1 MKKKIYIVSSIIM
14 YVTAIIILLFYS
26 IMTFT
31 IQLTEISRLILLC
44 GSCLFLYFGG
54 FFLSKYLNNNK
65 PMKINLWIYF
75 ILYIILLL
83 TLTLF
88 DPMFGRS
95 FSIVDWSNE
104 LFNKYISNSFNIIP
118 FHTIIDYISKFNSL
132 YDTKTIMVNLLG
144 NLIALMPMA
153 IFLPLLFKK
162 TRKLKNFLLTV
173 VIIVFCIEIVQFLTL
188 TGSCDIDDII
198 LNVTG
203 AIIAYIIF
211 KVNSINNLIRNIFLL
226 ESNKISR
233 KSYFKI
239 ILSIVII
246 LIIVA
251 FILVYRNALYNKN
264 IENYNNINNPNVTFE
279 YNNEC
284 SNNNLFYEDKIYK
297 YYFECYDNDDF
308 YVIVNDKDKFSVEE
322 FLDYSKYNYDI
333 NRLLYGLNYYNI
345 KYKIEHKYTYFNIEI
360 ENNSNGSYYVPFNV
374 DSDIAELVLVDKTN
388 NDKILNYEI
397 NIIPKKSGSTIMSVV
412 FELTN
417 EFGETEKINKQFNII
432 VDENLDVSY
441 SEKS

>member
-14 YVTAIIILLFYS
+14 YVTAILILLFYS
-26 IMTFT
+26 IMTFK

-88 DPMFGRS
+88 DPMYGRS

-162 TRKLKNFLLTV
+162 PKKLKNFLLTI
-173 VIIVFCIEIVQFLTL
+173 VIIVLGIEIVQFLTL

-211 KVNSINNLIRNIFLL
+211 KINSINNLMRNIFLL
-226 ESNKISR
+226 EDNKISR

-251 FILVYRNALYNKN
+251 FILVYRNTLYNKN

-297 YYFECYDNDDF
+297 YYFECYNNYDF

-360 ENNSNGSYYVPFNV
+360 ENNSNGSYYVPSNV

-432 VDENLDVSY
+432 VEGKSISY

>member
-1 MKKKIYIVSSIIM
+1 MKKKIYIVLSVVM
-14 YVTAIIILLFYS
+14 YVIAVLILLFYLV
-26 IMTFT
+26 MTFK
-31 IQLTEISRLILLC
+31 IQFNTISRLILLC

-88 DPMFGRS
+88 DPMYGRS

-153 IFLPLLFKK
+153 IFLPKKKKK
-162 TRKLKNFLLTV
+162 TRKLKKFLLTV
-173 VIIVFCIEIVQFLTL
+173 IIIVFGIEIVQFLTL

-198 LNVTG
+198 LNTVG
-203 AIIAYIIF
+203 AVFAYMIF
-211 KVNSINNLIRNIFLL
+211 KINSINNLIRNIFLL

-239 ILSIVII
+239 ILFIVII
-246 LIIVA
+246 IILGI
-251 FILVYRNALYNKN
+251 FIFVYRNYLYNKN
-264 IENYNNINNPNVTFE
+264 IDNYNNINNPNITFN
-279 YNNEC
+279 YNDKC
-284 SNNNLFYEDKIYK
+284 GNNNLFYEDKIYK
-297 YYFECYDNDDF
+297 YYFECYNNDEF
-308 YVIVNDKDKFSVEE
+308 YVIVNDKDKFSVED

-333 NRLLYGLNYYNI
+333 NRLLHGFDYYNI

-360 ENNSNGSYYVPFNV
+360 ENNSSSSYYVPTSI

-388 NDKILNYEI
+388 NDKVLNYEI
-397 NIIPKKSGSTIMSVV
+397 NIVPKKSGSKIMSVV

-417 EFGETEKINKQFNII
+417 EFGETEKINKKFNII
-432 VDENLDVSY
+432 VDDNLNVSY
-441 SEKS
+441 SEEN

>member
-1 MKKKIYIVSSIIM
+1 MDKRIYRVSSIIM
-14 YVTAIIILLFYS
+14 YVTAILILLFYS
-26 IMTFT
+26 IMTFR
-31 IQLTEISRLILLC
+31 IQFTEISRLILLC

-83 TLTLF
+83 ILTLF
-88 DPMFGRS
+88 DPMYGRS
-95 FSIVDWSNE
+95 FSIVDWSKE
-104 LFNKYISNSFNIIP
+104 LFNKYINNSFNIIP

-132 YDTKTIMVNLLG
+132 YDTKTIMINLLG

-162 TRKLKNFLLTV
+162 TRKLKNFILTV

-226 ESNKISR
+226 EDNKISR

-251 FILVYRNALYNKN
+251 FILVYRNTLYNKN

-297 YYFECYDNDDF
+297 YYFECYNNDDF

-333 NRLLYGLNYYNI
+333 NRILYGLDYYNI

-360 ENNSNGSYYVPFNV
+360 KNNSNGGYYVPSNI

-397 NIIPKKSGSTIMSVV
+397 NIIPKKSGSKIMSVV

-417 EFGETEKINKQFNII
+417 EFGETEKINKQFDII

>member
-1 MKKKIYIVSSIIM
+1 MKKKIYIASSIIM
-14 YVTAIIILLFYS
+14 YVTTILILLFYS
-26 IMTFT
+26 IMTFRL
-31 IQLTEISRLILLC
+31 QFTEISRLILLF
-44 GSCLFLYFGG
+44 GSFLFLYFGG

-88 DPMFGRS
+88 DPMYGRN

-104 LFNKYISNSFNIIP
+104 LFNKYITNSFNIIP
-118 FHTIIDYISKFNSL
+118 FHTIIDYIGKFNSL

-144 NLIALMPMA
+144 NLIVLMPMA

-162 TRKLKNFLLTV
+162 VRKLKNFLLTV
-173 VIIVFCIEIVQFLTL
+173 VIIVLCIEIVQFLTL

-211 KVNSINNLIRNIFLL
+211 KINSINNLIRNIFLL
-226 ESNKISR
+226 EDNKISR

-239 ILSIVII
+239 ILSTVII
-246 LIIVA
+246 LIIVV
-251 FILVYRNALYNKN
+251 FILVYRNILYNKN
-264 IENYNNINNPNVTFE
+264 IESYNNINNPNITFE

-297 YYFECYDNDDF
+297 YYFECYNNDEF
-308 YVIVNDKDKFSVEE
+308 YAIVNDKDKFSVEE

-333 NRLLYGLNYYNI
+333 NRLLYSFDYYKI

-360 ENNSNGSYYVPFNV
+360 KNNSSGSYYFPPSV
-374 DSDIAELVLVDKTN
+374 DSDIAELVLTDKTN
-388 NDKILNYEI
+388 NDKILNFEI

-417 EFGETEKINKQFNII
+417 EFGETEKINKKFNIVI
-432 VDENLDVSY
+432 DENLDVLY
-441 SEKS
+441 SEKG

>member
-1 MKKKIYIVSSIIM
+1 MKKKIYIVLSVVM
-14 YVTAIIILLFYS
+14 YVIAVLILLFYLV
-26 IMTFT
+26 MTFK
-31 IQLTEISRLILLC
+31 IQFTTISRLILLC
-44 GSCLFLYFGG
+44 SSCLFLYFGG

-65 PMKINLWIYF
+65 PMKINLWLYF

-88 DPMFGRS
+88 DPMYGRS

-153 IFLPLLFKK
+153 IFLPLLFKN
-162 TRKLKNFLLTV
+162 TRKLKKFLLTV
-173 VIIVFCIEIVQFLTL
+173 IIIVFGIEIIQFLTL

-198 LNVTG
+198 LNTVG
-203 AIIAYIIF
+203 AVFAYMIF
-211 KVNSINNLIRNIFLL
+211 KIGSINNLIRNIFLL

-239 ILSIVII
+239 ILFIVII
-246 LIIVA
+246 IILGI
-251 FILVYRNALYNKN
+251 FIFVYRNYLYNKN
-264 IENYNNINNPNVTFE
+264 IDNYNNINNPNVTFE

-297 YYFECYDNDDF
+297 YYFECYNNDDF

>member
-14 YVTAIIILLFYS
+14 YVTAILILLFYS
-26 IMTFT
+26 IMTFRFRF
-31 IQLTEISRLILLC
+31 TEISRLILLC
-44 GSCLFLYFGG
+44 GSCVFLYFGG

-88 DPMFGRS
+88 DPMYGRS
-95 FSIVDWSNE
+95 FSIVNWSKE
-104 LFNKYISNSFNIIP
+104 LFNKYINNSFNIIP

-144 NLIALMPMA
+144 NLIALIPMA
-153 IFLPLLFKK
+153 NFLPLLFKK
-162 TRKLKNFLLTV
+162 PKKLKNFLLTI
-173 VIIVFCIEIVQFLTL
+173 VIIVLGIEIVQFLTL

-226 ESNKISR
+226 EDNKISR

-246 LIIVA
+246 IIIVA
-251 FILVYRNALYNKN
+251 FILVYRNTLYNKN

-360 ENNSNGSYYVPFNV
+360 ENNSNGSYYFPSNV

-388 NDKILNYEI
+388 TDKILNYEI
-397 NIIPKKSGSTIMSVV
+397 NIIPKKSGSKIMSVV

-417 EFGETEKINKQFNII
+417 EFGETEKINKQFNIS
-432 VDENLDVSY
+432 VDENLDVLY

>member
-1 MKKKIYIVSSIIM
+1 MKKIYIVLSVVM
-14 YVTAIIILLFYS
+14 YVIAILILSFYS

-31 IQLTEISRLILLC
+31 IQLAEISRLILLC
-44 GSCLFLYFGG
+44 SSCLFLYFGG

-83 TLTLF
+83 ILTLF
-88 DPMFGRS
+88 DPMYGRS
-95 FSIVDWSNE
+95 FSIVDWSKE
-104 LFNKYISNSFNIIP
+104 LFNKYINNSFNIIP

-132 YDTKTIMVNLLG
+132 YDTKTIMINLLG

-211 KVNSINNLIRNIFLL
+211 KINSINNLIRNIFLL
-226 ESNKISR
+226 EDNKISR

-246 LIIVA
+246 LIIVV
-251 FILVYRNALYNKN
+251 FILVYRNTLYNKN

-297 YYFECYDNDDF
+297 YYFECYNNDDF

-360 ENNSNGSYYVPFNV
+360 ENNSNGSYYVPSNV

-397 NIIPKKSGSTIMSVV
+397 NIIPKKSGSKIMSVV

-417 EFGETEKINKQFNII
+417 EFGETEKINKQFDII

>member
-14 YVTAIIILLFYS
+14 YVTAILILLFYS
-26 IMTFT
+26 IMTFK

-88 DPMFGRS
+88 DPMYGRS

-162 TRKLKNFLLTV
+162 TRKLKKFLLTV

-211 KVNSINNLIRNIFLL
+211 KINSINNLMRNIFLL
-226 ESNKISR
+226 EDNKISR

-251 FILVYRNALYNKN
+251 FILVYRNTLYNKN

-279 YNNEC
+279 YNNKC

-297 YYFECYDNDDF
+297 YYFECYDNDAF

-360 ENNSNGSYYVPFNV
+360 ENNSNGSYYVPSNV

-397 NIIPKKSGSTIMSVV
+397 NIIPKKIGSTIMSVV

-432 VDENLDVSY
+432 VEGKSISY

>member
-1 MKKKIYIVSSIIM
+1 MKKIYIVLSVVM
-14 YVTAIIILLFYS
+14 YVIAILILSFYS

-31 IQLTEISRLILLC
+31 IQLAEISRLILLC
-44 GSCLFLYFGG
+44 SSCLFLYFGG

-198 LNVTG
+198 LNTVG
-203 AIIAYIIF
+203 AVFAYMIF
-211 KVNSINNLIRNIFLL
+211 KIGSINNLIRNIFLL

-239 ILSIVII
+239 ILFIVII
-246 LIIVA
+246 IILGI
-251 FILVYRNALYNKN
+251 FIFVYRNYLYNKN

-297 YYFECYDNDDF
+297 YYFECYNNDDF
-308 YVIVNDKDKFSVEE
+308 YVIVNDKDKFSVED
-322 FLDYSKYNYDI
+322 FLDCSKYNYDI
-333 NRLLYGLNYYNI
+333 NRLLYGFNYYNI

-360 ENNSNGSYYVPFNV
+360 ENNSSSSYYVPSSI

-388 NDKILNYEI
+388 NDKVLNYEI
-397 NIIPKKSGSTIMSVV
+397 NILPKKSGSKIMTVV

-417 EFGETEKINKQFNII
+417 EFGETEKINKKFNIF
-432 VDENLDVSY
+432 VDDNSNVSY

>member
-14 YVTAIIILLFYS
+14 YVTAILILLFYS
-26 IMTFT
+26 IMTFK

-88 DPMFGRS
+88 DPMYGRS

-162 TRKLKNFLLTV
+162 PKKLKNFLLTI
-173 VIIVFCIEIVQFLTL
+173 VIIVLGIEIVQFLTL

-211 KVNSINNLIRNIFLL
+211 KINSINNLMRNIFLL
-226 ESNKISR
+226 EDNKISR

-251 FILVYRNALYNKN
+251 FILVYRNTLYNKN

-297 YYFECYDNDDF
+297 YYFECYNNYDF

-432 VDENLDVSY
+432 VEGKSISY

>member
-14 YVTAIIILLFYS
+14 YVTAILILLFYS
-26 IMTFT
+26 IMTFK
-31 IQLTEISRLILLC
+31 IQLTELSRLILLC

-83 TLTLF
+83 ILTLF
-88 DPMFGRS
+88 DPMYGRS
-95 FSIVDWSNE
+95 FSIVDWSKE
-104 LFNKYISNSFNIIP
+104 LFNKYINNSFNIIP

-132 YDTKTIMVNLLG
+132 YDTKTIMINLLG

-162 TRKLKNFLLTV
+162 TRKLKKFLLTV

-211 KVNSINNLIRNIFLL
+211 KINSINNLIRNIFLL
-226 ESNKISR
+226 EDNKISR

-246 LIIVA
+246 LIIVV
-251 FILVYRNALYNKN
+251 FILVYRNTLYNKN

-297 YYFECYDNDDF
+297 YYFECYNNDDF

-360 ENNSNGSYYVPFNV
+360 ENNSNGSYYVPSNV
-374 DSDIAELVLVDKTN
+374 DSDIAELVLVDRTN
-388 NDKILNYEI
+388 TDKILNYEI
-397 NIIPKKSGSTIMSVV
+397 NIIPKKSGSKIMSVV

-417 EFGETEKINKQFNII
+417 EFGETEKINKQFDII

>member
-14 YVTAIIILLFYS
+14 YVTAILILLFYS
-26 IMTFT
+26 IMTFK

-44 GSCLFLYFGG
+44 GSCVFLYFGG

-88 DPMFGRS
+88 DPMYGRS
-95 FSIVDWSNE
+95 FSIVNWSKE
-104 LFNKYISNSFNIIP
+104 LFNKYINNSFNIIP

-162 TRKLKNFLLTV
+162 PRKLKNFILTV

-211 KVNSINNLIRNIFLL
+211 KINSINNLIRNIFLL
-226 ESNKISR
+226 EDNKISR

-251 FILVYRNALYNKN
+251 FILVYRNTLYNKN
-264 IENYNNINNPNVTFE
+264 IENYNNINNPNITFK
-279 YNNEC
+279 YNDEC
-284 SNNNLFYEDKIYK
+284 SNNNLFYEDKTYK

-333 NRLLYGLNYYNI
+333 NRLIYGLDYYNI

-360 ENNSNGSYYVPFNV
+360 ENNSNGSYYVPSNV

-397 NIIPKKSGSTIMSVV
+397 NIIPKKSGSKIMSVV

-417 EFGETEKINKQFNII
+417 EFGETEKINKQFDII

>member
-14 YVTAIIILLFYS
+14 YVTAILILLFYS
-26 IMTFT
+26 IMTFRFRF
-31 IQLTEISRLILLC
+31 TEISRLILLC
-44 GSCLFLYFGG
+44 GSCVFLYFGG

-88 DPMFGRS
+88 DPMYGRS
-95 FSIVDWSNE
+95 FSIVNWSKE
-104 LFNKYISNSFNIIP
+104 LFNKYINNSFNIIP

-162 TRKLKNFLLTV
+162 PKKLKNFLLTI
-173 VIIVFCIEIVQFLTL
+173 VIIVLGIEIVQFLTL

-226 ESNKISR
+226 EDNKISI

-251 FILVYRNALYNKN
+251 FILVYRNTLYNKN

-284 SNNNLFYEDKIYK
+284 SNNNLFYEDRIYK
-297 YYFECYDNDDF
+297 YYFECYNNDDF

-360 ENNSNGSYYVPFNV
+360 ENNSNGSYYVPSNV

-417 EFGETEKINKQFNII
+417 EFGETEKINKQFDII